1 MDQEKMIWDKLYEH
15 LPNAYAVAG
24 IMGNLQAESALN
36 PENLQNSFEKK
47 LKKTDR
53 TYTKGVDDGSIDR
66 MTFSKDSAGYGLA
79 QWTYWS
85 RKLQLYDYLK
95 NRQLSIGDL
104 AGQLD
109 FIIYEMKNSYGGLW
123 NALQGVSDV
132 REATA
137 LVLRQYEKPADQTEE
152 AVTRRMVYSKVFFA
166 KYAFDASGELQSI
179 LNDIDT
185 LKARVAN
192 HFRRRG

>member
-1 MDQEKMIWDKLYEH
+1 MDQEKMIWDRLYER

-66 MTFSKDSAGYGLA
+66 MTFAKDSAGYGLA

-104 AGQLD
+104 AGQLE
-109 FIIYEMKNSYGGLW
+109 FIFYEMKNSYGGLW

-137 LVLRQYEKPADQTEE
+137 LVMRQYEKPADQTEE
-152 AVTRRMVYSKVFFA
+152 AVTRRTAYSKEFFA
-166 KYAFDASGELQSI
+166 KYSFDVSGELQSI
-179 LNDIDT
+179 LEDMDA

-192 HFRRRG
+192 LFRRRG